1 MSLYLIVAFLLYQVY
16 QVPLVKNLQGVLSE
30 ISRDFCVT
38 IAFTQK
44 IRKTEDNKILFNF
57 TFFVFNGNFR
67 SADPRADTSKYQN
80 IKNIKTVV
88 LRIGK

>member
-57 TFFVFNGNFR
+57 TFFLFLMGILDR
-67 SADPRADTSKYQN
+67 QILEQIHQN
-80 IKNIKTVV
+80 I
-88 LRIGK
+88 RI